1 MAQMSLGQIFITRRD
16 LKQEIMEL
24 DHMIASLAF
33 YREDKEKPSEDYN
46 EIFNKLTKKRSQLL
60 DIDMI
65 IEKCNSM
72 PETLEFK
79 NQKMSLNM
87 ARHTKTHLTAGLGF
101 LVNQVRMIEPQ
112 LRREEKEVETDW
124 STNPPTN
131 VNRKFKYTV
140 VADVPG
146 MKEQIKEMQKS
157 ISELDSLI
165 QQTDWSLLVEDPS
178 ETNS

>member
-1 MAQMSLGQIFITRRD
+1 MAQISPGQIFIVRRD
-16 LKQEIMEL
+16 LKQEIAEM
-24 DHMIASLAF
+24 DRKIAEYA
-33 YREDKEKPSEDYN
+33 YHREDKEKPAEDYN
-46 EIFNKLTKKRSQLL
+46 NVFNALTKKRSQLL

-79 NQKMSLNM
+79 GAKMSLNM
-87 ARHTKTHLTAGLGF
+87 ARHTKTHLMAGLGF

-112 LRREEKEVETDW
+112 LRREDKEVETDW

-131 VNRKFKYTV
+131 LNRKFKYV
-140 VADVPG
+140 VIADVPG

-165 QQTDWSLLVEDPS
+165 QQTDWRLLVEDPS
-178 ETNS
+178 KD